1 MFGGQVSACLVVDIL
16 DDTTRDALKTLHK
29 TGFMG
34 KRSNSCFLVL
44 YINEFSP
51 KNHCLFYEGVFKD
64 RHGFWCRNYPTCLY
78 LQLCICG

>member
-34 KRSNSCFLVL
+34 KGSNSCFFVL

-51 KNHCLFYEGVFKD
+51 KNHCLFYGEGVFKD
-64 RHGFWCRNYPTCLY
+64 RHGFW
-78 LQLCICG
+78 